1 LATVLSN
8 SEEGFKDMYVGE
20 QYAGQTFADYTG
32 NREDK
37 VEIGEDGNGRF
48 PVNAGSIS
56 VWVKDAI
63 SPEEAFDANAVE

>member
-1 LATVLSN
+1 
-8 SEEGFKDMYVGE
+8 MYVGE

-37 VEIGEDGNGRF
+37 VEIGADGNGHF

-56 VWVKDAI
+56 VWVKDGI
-63 SPEEAFDANAVE
+63 SPA